1 MSKRIAMAAA
11 AVAAAVAVPL
21 AAASTAQASAW
32 HFQAAYPSYAA
43 CEQAGHDG
51 AALWGPL
58 FVCSPGQTDSTGRQ
72 WYNLMVH

>member
-1 MSKRIAMAAA
+1 MRKRIAMAAA
-11 AVAAAVAVPL
+11 AAAAAVAVPL
-21 AAASTAQASAW
+21 AGATTAQASDW
-32 HFQAAYPSYAA
+32 HFQGAYPSYAA

-58 FVCSPGQTDSTGRQ
+58 FVCSPGGTYNGQQ